1 MALIPQVTIKAFV
14 LGVVLAAVLAGAN
27 AYLGLFAGM
36 TVSSAI
42 PAAVISMAVLRL
54 FARHTVLENNI
65 VQTTAS
71 AGSSVSAGV
80 VFTVPALYLMG
91 YWRTFDFWWVL
102 ALAGL
107 GGVLGVLF
115 SVPLRRALII
125 ERQLPFPEGVATGEV
140 LKAGASGSGVTYL
153 VVSALAG
160 GVAKLGE
167 IGLHLWSGTAE
178 AARYV
183 GNTVLYFGT
192 NVSPALLAVGVIVG
206 LNIGI
211 VVFSGGVLA
220 WYVFVPI
227 YSTFPELD
235 PKLVEFVATEPSA
248 LDLGYEIWDKKIR
261 YIGVGAMLIGGV
273 WSLIDMRQSLVDAV
287 RRARAAAASGGWAN
301 LPEVERDIPM
311 SWVLIGVVALV
322 VPIFFLYFNVVG
334 SVFAALVMALIMVAG
349 GYLFAAVSS
358 YMAGL
363 IGSSN
368 NPISGMTIATLLF
381 ASLVLLLLIGPDTV
395 RGPAAAILIGG
406 VVCCAAA
413 VGGDNLQDLKAGH
426 IVGATPW
433 KQQVMLAVGALV
445 SAMVMA
451 PLLNLL
457 VEAYGIGVATPGH
470 PNPLHAPQANLMT
483 SVATGVFGGG
493 LPWDMIAIG
502 VGVGAATIALDKW
515 LAARRVAFRVPVL
528 AAAIGIYLP
537 LETTAPIFIGGL
549 VAHLIERAV
558 RDDSAATR
566 ERAARVALLT
576 GAGLIA
582 GEALMGIVMAVPIV
596 ALQDR
601 DVLAI
606 AAAPYGGWPGLVVA
620 AFLLYG
626 VYRAA
631 TRPDA
636 SRET

>member
-1 MALIPQVTIKAFV
+1 MSATDPTLQITLKAVV

-54 FARHTVLENNI
+54 FANHSILENNI

-71 AGSSVSAGV
+71 AGSSIAAGV

-91 YWRTFDFWWVL
+91 FWDHFDFWWVL
-102 ALAGL
+102 AIAGL

-125 ERQLPFPEGVATGEV
+125 ERKLPFPEGVATGEV
-140 LKAGASGSGVTYL
+140 LKAGGTGAGVKYL
-153 VVSALAG
+153 VGAALAG
-160 GVAKLGE
+160 GTAKLGE

-178 AARYV
+178 FARYA

-211 VVFSGGVLA
+211 VVFSGGALA
-220 WYVFVPI
+220 WYVFVPL
-227 YSTFPELD
+227 YSTFPGLD
-235 PKLVEFVATEPSA
+235 PQLAEFVATQPSA
-248 LDLGYEIWDKKIR
+248 LDLGYEIWSTKIR

-273 WSLIDMRQSLVDAV
+273 WSLIDMRQSLVDGV
-287 RRARAAAASGGWAN
+287 RSARAAARAGGWAGVA
-301 LPEVERDIPM
+301 ETERDIPM
-311 SWVLIGVVALV
+311 TWVLFGILALV
-322 VPIFFLYFNVVG
+322 VPIFLLYYNIVG
-334 SVFAALVMALIMVAG
+334 SLFVALVMALIMIAG
-349 GYLFAAVSS
+349 GFLFSAVSS

-363 IGSSN
+363 VGSSN

-381 ASLVLLLLIGPDTV
+381 ASLVLLALIGPDAA
-395 RGPAAAILIGG
+395 RGPAAALLIGG

-413 VGGDNLQDLKAGH
+413 VGGDNLQDLKAGY

-433 KQQVMLAVGALV
+433 KQQLMLAVGALV

-451 PLLNLL
+451 PVLNLL
-457 VEAYGIGVATPGH
+457 VDAYGIGVATAAH
-470 PNPLHAPQANLMT
+470 PNPLNAPQANLMA
-483 SVATGVFGGG
+483 SVAKGVFGGG
-493 LPWDMIAIG
+493 LPWDMIG
-502 VGVGAATIALDKW
+502 VGVAVGAAIIALDKW
-515 LAARRVAFRVPVL
+515 LERRRIDFRVPVL

-537 LETTAPIFIGGL
+537 LEVTTPILIGGI
-549 VAHLIERAV
+549 VAHLIARAV
-558 RDDSAATR
+558 RTGD
-566 ERAARVALLT
+566 AARREHAGRLGMLT

-596 ALQDR
+596 VFQDR
-601 DVLAI
+601 DVIAI
-606 AAAPYGGWPGLVVA
+606 ADHPFGGWPGLVVA
-620 AFLLYG
+620 ALILWG
-626 VYRAA
+626 VYRVA
-631 TRPDA
+631 TR
-636 SRET
+636 R

>member
-1 MALIPQVTIKAFV
+1 MNHDASLPQITVKAV
-14 LGVVLAAVLAGAN
+14 LLGIVLAAILAGAN

-54 FARHTVLENNI
+54 FATHSVLENNI

-71 AGSSVSAGV
+71 AGSSVAAGV

-91 YWRTFDFWWVL
+91 FWDRFDFWWVL

-125 ERQLPFPEGVATGEV
+125 ERKLPFPEGVATGEV
-140 LKAGASGSGVTYL
+140 LKAGDSGAGVKYL
-153 VVSALAG
+153 IGAALAG
-160 GVAKLGE
+160 GAAKLGE

-178 AARYV
+178 LARYA

-220 WYVFVPI
+220 WYVFVPL

-235 PKLVEFVATEPSA
+235 PALAEYVATGPSA
-248 LDLGYEIWDKKIR
+248 LDLGYQIWTTKIR

-273 WSLIDMRQSLVDAV
+273 WSLIDMRQSLVDGV
-287 RRARAAAASGGWAN
+287 RSARAAAQSGGWAGVA
-301 LPEVERDIPM
+301 ETERDIPM
-311 SWVLIGVVALV
+311 NWVLLGVLALV
-322 VPIFFLYFNVVG
+322 VPIFMLYFQIVDSYFV
-334 SVFAALVMALIMVAG
+334 ALVMALIMVAG
-349 GYLFAAVSS
+349 GFLFSAVSS

-363 IGSSN
+363 VGSSN

-381 ASLVLLLLIGPDTV
+381 ASLVLLALIGPDAV

-451 PLLNLL
+451 PVLNLL
-457 VEAYGIGVATPGH
+457 VDAYGIGVATAEH
-470 PNPLHAPQANLMT
+470 PNPLNAPQANLMA
-483 SVATGVFGGG
+483 SVAKGVFGGG

-502 VGVGAATIALDKW
+502 AGVGAAIIALDKW
-515 LAARRVAFRVPVL
+515 LIHAGIDFRVPVL

-537 LETTAPIFIGGL
+537 LEVTAPIFIGGV
-549 VAHLIERAV
+549 VAHLIARAV
-558 RDDSAATR
+558 RSADAATR
-566 ERAARVALLT
+566 DRAERLGMLT

-596 ALQDR
+596 VFQDR
-601 DVLAI
+601 DVIAI
-606 AAAPYGGWPGLVVA
+606 ADHPYGGWPGLVVA
-620 AFLLYG
+620 GLILYG
-626 VYRAA
+626 VYRVA
-631 TRPDA
+631 TR
-636 SRET
+636 R

>member
-1 MALIPQVTIKAFV
+1 MNTNASLPQITLKAV
-14 LGVVLAAVLAGAN
+14 LLGIALAAILAGAN

-54 FARHTVLENNI
+54 FATHSILENNI

-71 AGSSVSAGV
+71 AGSSVAAGV

-91 YWRTFDFWWVL
+91 FWQRFDFWWIL
-102 ALAGL
+102 AIAGL

-125 ERQLPFPEGVATGEV
+125 ERKLPFPEGVATGEV
-140 LKAGASGSGVTYL
+140 LKAGDAGGAGVGYL
-153 VVSALAG
+153 IGAALAG
-160 GVAKLGE
+160 AAAKLGE

-178 AARYV
+178 LARYA

-220 WYVFVPI
+220 WYFFVPL
-227 YSTFPELD
+227 YSTYPHLD
-235 PKLVEFVATEPSA
+235 PRLADVIATNPEA
-248 LDLGYEIWDKKIR
+248 IDLGYWIWSNKIR

-273 WSLIDMRQSLVDAV
+273 WSLIDMRQSLVDGV
-287 RRARAAAASGGWAN
+287 RSARAAAKAGGWAGVA
-301 LPEVERDIPM
+301 ERERDIPM
-311 SWVLIGVVALV
+311 NWVLIGVLALV
-322 VPIFFLYFNVVG
+322 APIFLLYFEVVG
-334 SVFAALVMALIMVAG
+334 SLFAALVMALIMVAG
-349 GYLFAAVSS
+349 GFLFSAVSS

-363 IGSSN
+363 VGSSN

-381 ASLVLLLLIGPDTV
+381 ASLVLLALIGPDPVT
-395 RGPAAAILIGG
+395 GPAAAILIGG

-433 KQQVMLAVGALV
+433 KQQLMLAVGALV

-451 PLLNLL
+451 PVLNLL
-457 VEAYGIGVATPGH
+457 VDAYGIGLATPEH
-470 PNPLHAPQANLMT
+470 PNPLNAPQANLMA
-483 SVATGVFGGG
+483 SVAKGVFGGG

-502 VGVGAATIALDKW
+502 AGVGAAIIALDKW
-515 LAARRVAFRVPVL
+515 LIHQRIDFRVPVL

-537 LETTAPIFIGGL
+537 LEVTAPIFIGGV
-549 VAHLIERAV
+549 VAHLIARAV
-558 RDDSAATR
+558 RTADAPTR
-566 ERAARVALLT
+566 ERAERMGMLT

-596 ALQDR
+596 WYGDR
-601 DVLAI
+601 NVIAI
-606 AAAPYGGWPGLVVA
+606 ADHPYGGWPGLVVA
-620 AFLLYG
+620 GLILYG
-626 VYRAA
+626 VYKVA
-631 TRPDA
+631 TR
-636 SRET
+636 R

>member
-1 MALIPQVTIKAFV
+1 MSDSTQPIPQISVKAFV
-14 LGVVLAAVLAGAN
+14 LGAVLAAVLAGAN

-42 PAAVISMAVLRL
+42 PAAVISMAVLRM
-54 FARHTVLENNI
+54 FARHSVLENNI

-71 AGSSVSAGV
+71 AGSSVAAGV

-91 YWRTFDFWWVL
+91 FWQTFDFWWIV
-102 ALAGL
+102 AIAGL

-125 ERQLPFPEGVATGEV
+125 ERALPFPEGVATGEV
-140 LKAGASGSGVTYL
+140 LKAGGSGSGVRYL
-153 VVSALAG
+153 IGAALAG
-160 GVAKLGE
+160 GAAKLGE

-220 WYVFVPI
+220 WYVFVPL
-227 YSTFPELD
+227 YSTFPGLD
-235 PKLVEFVATEPSA
+235 ARLAEFVTTQPAA
-248 LDLGYEIWDKKIR
+248 IDLGYEIWSTKIR

-287 RRARAAAASGGWAN
+287 RSTRAAANAGHWSGVA
-301 LPEVERDIPM
+301 EVERDIPM
-311 SWVLIGVVALV
+311 SWVLIGVIALV
-322 VPIFFLYFNVVG
+322 VPIFLLYFNVVG
-334 SVFAALVMALIMVAG
+334 NLFAALVMALIMVAG
-349 GYLFAAVSS
+349 GFLFSAVSS

-363 IGSSN
+363 VGSSN

-381 ASLVLLLLIGPDTV
+381 ASLVLLALIGADAV
-395 RGPAAAILIGG
+395 RGPASAILIGG

-413 VGGDNLQDLKAGH
+413 VGGDNLQDLKAGR

-445 SAMVMA
+445 SAMVMSWV
-451 PLLNLL
+451 LNLL
-457 VEAYGIGVATPGH
+457 VRAYGIGVATPEH
-470 PNPLHAPQANLMT
+470 PNPLAAPQANLMA
-483 SVATGVFGGG
+483 SVAKGVFGGG
-493 LPWDMIAIG
+493 LPWDMIA
-502 VGVGAATIALDKW
+502 VGGAVGAGFIALDKW
-515 LAARRVAFRVPVL
+515 LAMRGADFRVPVL

-537 LETTAPIFIGGL
+537 LEVTTPIFIGGV
-549 VAHLIERAV
+549 VAHLIARAV
-558 RDDSAATR
+558 RDSGP
-566 ERAARVALLT
+566 ERKEHAARLGMLT

-596 ALQDR
+596 VFQSP
-601 DVLAI
+601 DVIAI
-606 AAAPYGGWPGLVVA
+606 AAAPYGGWPGLAVA
-620 AFLLYG
+620 ALILWG
-626 VYRAA
+626 VYRVA
-631 TRPDA
+631 TRH
-636 SRET
+636 

>member
-1 MALIPQVTIKAFV
+1 MNATASIPQITLKAFV

-54 FARHTVLENNI
+54 FATHSILENNI

-71 AGSSVSAGV
+71 AGSSVAAGV

-91 YWRTFDFWWVL
+91 FWQHFDFWWVL
-102 ALAGL
+102 AIAGL

-125 ERQLPFPEGVATGEV
+125 ERKLPFPEGVATAEV
-140 LKAGASGSGVTYL
+140 LKAGGSGAGVKYL
-153 VVSALAG
+153 VGAAVAG
-160 GVAKLGE
+160 GTAKLGE

-178 AARYV
+178 FARYA
-183 GNTVLYFGT
+183 GSTVLYFGT

-211 VVFSGGVLA
+211 VVFSGGALA
-220 WYVFVPI
+220 WYVFVPLF
-227 YSTFPELD
+227 STFPGLD
-235 PKLVEFVATEPSA
+235 PKLAEFVATQPSA
-248 LDLGYEIWDKKIR
+248 LDLGYEIWSTKIR

-273 WSLIDMRQSLVDAV
+273 WSLIDMRHSLVDGV
-287 RRARAAAASGGWAN
+287 RSARAAAKAGGWAGVA
-301 LPEVERDIPM
+301 ETERDIPM
-311 SWVLIGVVALV
+311 TWVLFGILALV
-322 VPIFFLYFNVVG
+322 APIFLLYNNIVDSLFV
-334 SVFAALVMALIMVAG
+334 ALVMALIMIAG
-349 GYLFAAVSS
+349 GFLFSAVSS

-363 IGSSN
+363 VGSSN

-381 ASLVLLLLIGPDTV
+381 ASLVLLALIGPDAA
-395 RGPAAAILIGG
+395 RGPAAALLIGG

-413 VGGDNLQDLKAGH
+413 VGGDNLQDLKAGY

-451 PLLNLL
+451 PVLNLL
-457 VEAYGIGVATPGH
+457 VEAYGIGVATAAH
-470 PNPLHAPQANLMT
+470 PNPLNAPQANLMA
-483 SVATGVFGGG
+483 SVARGVFGDG

-502 VGVGAATIALDKW
+502 AGVGAAIIALDKW
-515 LAARRVAFRVPVL
+515 LEHRRSDFRVPVL

-537 LETTAPIFIGGL
+537 LEVTTPILIGGI
-549 VAHLIERAV
+549 VAHLIARAV
-558 RDDSAATR
+558 RARDDAAR
-566 ERAARVALLT
+566 ERAGRLGMLT

-596 ALQDR
+596 VFQDR
-601 DVLAI
+601 DVIAI
-606 AAAPYGGWPGLVVA
+606 ADHPFGGWPGLLVA
-620 AFLLYG
+620 TVILWG
-626 VYRAA
+626 VYRVA
-631 TRPDA
+631 TR
-636 SRET
+636 R

>member
-1 MALIPQVTIKAFV
+1 MERDALPQITVKAFV

-54 FARHTVLENNI
+54 FADHNILENNI

-71 AGSSVSAGV
+71 AGSSVAAGV

-91 YWRTFDFWWVL
+91 FWTRFDFWWIV
-102 ALAGL
+102 AIAGL

-125 ERQLPFPEGVATGEV
+125 ERNLPFPEGVATGEV
-140 LKAGASGSGVTYL
+140 LKASGSGAGVKYL
-153 VVSALAG
+153 VGAALAG
-160 GVAKLGE
+160 GAAKLGE

-178 AARYV
+178 AARYF

-220 WYVFVPI
+220 WYLFVPL

-235 PKLVEFVATEPSA
+235 PKLAEFVATGPSA
-248 LDLGYEIWDKKIR
+248 LDLGYQIWSTKIR

-273 WSLIDMRQSLVDAV
+273 WSLIDMRQSLVAGV
-287 RRARAAAASGGWAN
+287 QSARAAAQAGGWAGVV
-301 LPEVERDIPM
+301 ETERDIPM
-311 SWVLIGVVALV
+311 RWVLSGILALV
-322 VPIFFLYFNVVG
+322 APILQLYFQIVDSLFV
-334 SVFAALVMALIMVAG
+334 ALVMALIMVAG
-349 GYLFAAVSS
+349 GFLFSAVSS
-358 YMAGL
+358 YMSGL
-363 IGSSN
+363 VGSSN

-381 ASLVLLLLIGPDTV
+381 ASLVLLALIGPDAV

-433 KQQVMLAVGALV
+433 KQQVMLAVGAVV

-451 PLLNLL
+451 PVLNLL
-457 VEAYGIGVATPGH
+457 VDAYGIGLATAEH
-470 PNPLHAPQANLMT
+470 PNPLNAPQANLMA
-483 SVATGVFGGG
+483 SVAKGVFGGG
-493 LPWDMIAIG
+493 LPWDMISIG
-502 VGVGAATIALDKW
+502 VGVGAAIIAFDKW
-515 LAARRVAFRVPVL
+515 LGHGGGQFRCPVL

-537 LETTAPIFIGGL
+537 LEVTAPIFIGGV
-549 VAHLIERAV
+549 VAHLIVRAV
-558 RDDSAATR
+558 RTADAATR
-566 ERAARVALLT
+566 ERAERMGMLT

-596 ALQDR
+596 VFQDR
-601 DVLAI
+601 DVIAI
-606 AAAPYGGWPGLVVA
+606 ADHPYGGWPGLAVA
-620 AFLLYG
+620 GLILWG
-626 VYRAA
+626 VYRVA
-631 TRPDA
+631 TR
-636 SRET
+636 R

>member
-1 MALIPQVTIKAFV
+1 MSATAAIPQITLKAFV

-54 FARHTVLENNI
+54 FANHSILENNI

-71 AGSSVSAGV
+71 AGSSVAAGV

-91 YWRTFDFWWVL
+91 FWQHFDFWWVL
-102 ALAGL
+102 AIAGL

-125 ERQLPFPEGVATGEV
+125 ERKLPFPEGVATGEV
-140 LKAGASGSGVTYL
+140 LKAGGTGAGVKYL
-153 VVSALAG
+153 VAAALAG
-160 GVAKLGE
+160 SAAKLGE

-178 AARYV
+178 FARYV

-211 VVFSGGVLA
+211 VVFSGGALA
-220 WYVFVPI
+220 WYVFVPLF
-227 YSTFPELD
+227 STFPELD
-235 PKLVEFVATEPSA
+235 PKLAEFVATQPSA
-248 LDLGYEIWDKKIR
+248 IDLGYEIWSTKIR

-273 WSLIDMRQSLVDAV
+273 WSLIDMRQSLFDGV
-287 RRARAAAASGGWAN
+287 RSARAATKAGGWAGVA
-301 LPEVERDIPM
+301 ETERDIPM
-311 SWVLIGVVALV
+311 TWVLFGILALV
-322 VPIFFLYFNVVG
+322 VPIFLLYYNIVDSLFV
-334 SVFAALVMALIMVAG
+334 ALVMALIMVVAG
-349 GYLFAAVSS
+349 FLFSAVSS

-363 IGSSN
+363 VGSSN

-381 ASLVLLLLIGPDTV
+381 ASLVLLALIGPDAA
-395 RGPAAAILIGG
+395 RGPAAALLIGG

-413 VGGDNLQDLKAGH
+413 VGGDNLQDLKAGY

-433 KQQVMLAVGALV
+433 KQQLMLAVGALV

-451 PLLNLL
+451 PVLNLL
-457 VEAYGIGVATPGH
+457 VDAYGIGVATAAH
-470 PNPLHAPQANLMT
+470 PNPLSAPQANLMA
-483 SVATGVFGGG
+483 SVARGVFGGG
-493 LPWDMIAIG
+493 LPWDMIALG
-502 VGVGAATIALDKW
+502 AGVGAGIIALDKW
-515 LAARRVAFRVPVL
+515 LEHRRSDFRVPVL

-537 LETTAPIFIGGL
+537 LEVTTPILIGGI
-549 VAHLIERAV
+549 VAHLIARSV
-558 RDDSAATR
+558 RNSDDATR
-566 ERAARVALLT
+566 ERAGRLGMLT

-596 ALQDR
+596 VFQDR
-601 DVLAI
+601 NVIAI
-606 AAAPYGGWPGLVVA
+606 ADHPFGGWPGLLVA
-620 AFLLYG
+620 TLILWG
-626 VYRAA
+626 VHRVA
-631 TRPDA
+631 TR
-636 SRET
+636 R

>member
-1 MALIPQVTIKAFV
+1 MNATAAIPQITLKAVV
-14 LGVVLAAVLAGAN
+14 LGIVLAAVLAGAN

-54 FARHTVLENNI
+54 FATHSVLENNI

-71 AGSSVSAGV
+71 AGSSVAAGV

-91 YWRTFDFWWVL
+91 FWERFDFWWIM
-102 ALAGL
+102 AIAGL

-125 ERQLPFPEGVATGEV
+125 ERNLPFPEGVATGEV
-140 LKAGASGSGVTYL
+140 LKASGSGAGVGYL
-153 VVSALAG
+153 IGAALAG
-160 GVAKLGE
+160 GAAKLGE

-178 AARYV
+178 LARYA

-220 WYVFVPI
+220 WYVFVPLF
-227 YSTFPELD
+227 STFPQLD
-235 PKLVEFVATEPSA
+235 PKLAEFVATKPEA
-248 LDLGYEIWDKKIR
+248 LDLGYYIWSNKIR

-273 WSLIDMRQSLVDAV
+273 WSLIDMRQSLVDGV
-287 RRARAAAASGGWAN
+287 RSARAAAKAGGWTGVA
-301 LPEVERDIPM
+301 ETERDIPM
-311 SWVLIGVVALV
+311 SWVLFGILALV
-322 VPIFFLYFNVVG
+322 APILMLYFQIVG
-334 SVFAALVMALIMVAG
+334 SLFVAAVMALIMVAG
-349 GYLFAAVSS
+349 GFLFSAVSS

-363 IGSSN
+363 VGSSN

-381 ASLVLLLLIGPDTV
+381 ASLVLLALIGPDAV

-433 KQQVMLAVGALV
+433 KQQLMLAVGALV

-451 PLLNLL
+451 PVLNLL
-457 VEAYGIGVATPGH
+457 VDAYGIGVATAAH
-470 PNPLHAPQANLMT
+470 PNPLNAPQANLMA
-483 SVATGVFGGG
+483 SVAKGVFGGG
-493 LPWDMIAIG
+493 LPWDMISIG
-502 VGVGAATIALDKW
+502 VGVGATTIAFDKW
-515 LAARRVAFRVPVL
+515 LAARASSFRVPVL

-537 LETTAPIFIGGL
+537 LEVTAPIFIGGI
-549 VAHLIERAV
+549 VAHLIARAV
-558 RDDSAATR
+558 KDADPATR
-566 ERAARVALLT
+566 ERAERMGMLT

-596 ALQDR
+596 VFQDR
-601 DVLAI
+601 DVIAI
-606 AAAPYGGWPGLVVA
+606 ADHPYGGWPGLVVA
-620 AFLLYG
+620 GFILWG
-626 VYRAA
+626 VYRVA
-631 TRPDA
+631 TKR
-636 SRET
+636 

>member
-1 MALIPQVTIKAFV
+1 MNATASIPQITLKAFV

-54 FARHTVLENNI
+54 FAQHSILENNI

-71 AGSSVSAGV
+71 AGSSVAAGV

-91 YWRTFDFWWVL
+91 FWERFDFWWIM
-102 ALAGL
+102 AIAGL

-125 ERQLPFPEGVATGEV
+125 ERKLPFPEGVATGEV
-140 LKAGASGSGVTYL
+140 LKAGDAGGSGVRYL
-153 VVSALAG
+153 IGAALAG
-160 GVAKLGE
+160 GAAKLGE

-178 AARYV
+178 MARYA

-220 WYVFVPI
+220 WYFFVPL
-227 YSTFPELD
+227 YSTFPHLD
-235 PKLVEFVATEPSA
+235 PRLADVIATNPEA
-248 LDLGYEIWDKKIR
+248 IDLGYWIWSNKIR

-273 WSLIDMRQSLVDAV
+273 WSLIDMRQSLVDGV
-287 RRARAAAASGGWAN
+287 RSARAAAKAGGWSGVA
-301 LPEVERDIPM
+301 ETERDIPM
-311 SWVLIGVVALV
+311 NWVLLGVLALV
-322 VPIFFLYFNVVG
+322 APIGFLYFNIVG
-334 SVFAALVMALIMVAG
+334 SVGVALVMALIMVAG
-349 GYLFAAVSS
+349 GFLFSAVSS

-363 IGSSN
+363 VGSSN

-381 ASLVLLLLIGPDTV
+381 ASLVLLALIGPDPV
-395 RGPAAAILIGG
+395 VGPAAAILIGG

-433 KQQVMLAVGALV
+433 KQQLMLAVGALV

-451 PLLNLL
+451 PVLNLL
-457 VEAYGIGVATPGH
+457 VEAYGIGVATAAH
-470 PNPLHAPQANLMT
+470 PNPLNAPQANLMA
-483 SVATGVFGGG
+483 SVAKGVFGGG

-502 VGVGAATIALDKW
+502 VGVGAAIIALDKW
-515 LAARRVAFRVPVL
+515 LAHTGNAFRVPVL

-537 LETTAPIFIGGL
+537 LEVTAPIFIGGV
-549 VAHLIERAV
+549 VAHFIARAV
-558 RDDSAATR
+558 RDADAATR
-566 ERAARVALLT
+566 ERAERMGMLT

-596 ALQDR
+596 VFQDR
-601 DVLAI
+601 DVIAI
-606 AAAPYGGWPGLVVA
+606 ADHPFGGWPGLAVA
-620 AFLLYG
+620 AAILWG
-626 VYRAA
+626 VYRVA
-631 TRPDA
+631 TKR
-636 SRET
+636 

>member
-1 MALIPQVTIKAFV
+1 MSSTPVPQITLKAFV

-54 FARHTVLENNI
+54 FARHSILENNI

-71 AGSSVSAGV
+71 AGSSVAAGV

-91 YWRTFDFWWVL
+91 FWQGFDFWWIL
-102 ALAGL
+102 AIAGL

-125 ERQLPFPEGVATGEV
+125 ERNLPFPEGVATGEV
-140 LKAGASGSGVTYL
+140 LKAGDAGGSGVRYL
-153 VVSALAG
+153 IGAALAG
-160 GVAKLGE
+160 GAAKLGE

-178 AARYV
+178 TARYL

-220 WYVFVPI
+220 WYFFVPL
-227 YSTFPELD
+227 YSTFPHLD
-235 PKLVEFVATEPSA
+235 PRLAEVIAGNPEAI
-248 LDLGYEIWDKKIR
+248 DLGYWIWSNKIR

-273 WSLIDMRQSLVDAV
+273 WSLIDMRQSLIDGV
-287 RRARAAAASGGWAN
+287 RSARAAAKAGGWAGVA
-301 LPEVERDIPM
+301 EAERDIPM
-311 SWVLIGVVALV
+311 NWVLIGVLALV
-322 VPIFFLYFNVVG
+322 APIFLLYFEVVG
-334 SVFAALVMALIMVAG
+334 SLLAALVMALIMVAG
-349 GYLFAAVSS
+349 GFLFSAVSS

-363 IGSSN
+363 VGSSN

-381 ASLVLLLLIGPDTV
+381 ASLVLLAMIGPDAA

-433 KQQVMLAVGALV
+433 KQQLMLAVGALV

-451 PLLNLL
+451 PVLNLL
-457 VEAYGIGVATPGH
+457 VEAYGIGVATAEH
-470 PNPLHAPQANLMT
+470 PNPLNAPQANLMA
-483 SVATGVFGGG
+483 SVAKGVFGGG

-502 VGVGAATIALDKW
+502 AGVGAAIIALDKW
-515 LAARRVAFRVPVL
+515 LAARGSAFRVPVL

-537 LETTAPIFIGGL
+537 LEVTAPIFIGGV
-549 VAHLIERAV
+549 VAHFIVRAV
-558 RDDSAATR
+558 RDADHATR
-566 ERAARVALLT
+566 ERAERMGMLT

-596 ALQDR
+596 VFQDR
-601 DVLAI
+601 DVIAI
-606 AAAPYGGWPGLVVA
+606 ADHPFGGWPGLAVA
-620 AFLLYG
+620 GVILWG
-626 VYRAA
+626 VYRVA
-631 TRPDA
+631 TR
-636 SRET
+636 R

>member
-1 MALIPQVTIKAFV
+1 MNANASLPQITIKAV
-14 LGVVLAAVLAGAN
+14 LLGIVLAAILAGAN

-54 FARHTVLENNI
+54 FATHSILENNI

-71 AGSSVSAGV
+71 AGSSVAAGV

-91 YWRTFDFWWVL
+91 FWQRFDFWWIL
-102 ALAGL
+102 AIAGL

-125 ERQLPFPEGVATGEV
+125 ERKLPFPEGVATGEV
-140 LKAGASGSGVTYL
+140 LKAGDSGAGIKYL
-153 VVSALAG
+153 VGAALAG
-160 GVAKLGE
+160 GAAKLGE

-178 AARYV
+178 VARYA

-220 WYVFVPI
+220 WYLFVPL

-235 PKLVEFVATEPSA
+235 PALAEFVATSPSA
-248 LDLGYEIWDKKIR
+248 LDLGYQIWSTKIR

-273 WSLIDMRQSLVDAV
+273 WSLIDMRQSLFDGV
-287 RRARAAAASGGWAN
+287 RSARAAAKAGGWAGVA
-301 LPEVERDIPM
+301 ETERDIPM
-311 SWVLIGVVALV
+311 NWVLLAVLALV
-322 VPIFFLYFNVVG
+322 APIFMLYFQIVDSMFV
-334 SVFAALVMALIMVAG
+334 ALVMALIMVAG
-349 GYLFAAVSS
+349 GFLFSAVSS

-363 IGSSN
+363 VGSSN

-381 ASLVLLLLIGPDTV
+381 ASLVLLALIGPDPV
-395 RGPAAAILIGG
+395 VGPAAAILIGG

-451 PLLNLL
+451 PVLNLL
-457 VEAYGIGVATPGH
+457 VEAYGIGLATPEH
-470 PNPLHAPQANLMT
+470 PNPLNAPQANLMA
-483 SVATGVFGGG
+483 SVAKGVFGGG
-493 LPWDMIAIG
+493 LPWDMITIG
-502 VGVGAATIALDKW
+502 AGVGAAIIAFDKW
-515 LAARRVAFRVPVL
+515 LIHRRIDFRVPVL

-537 LETTAPIFIGGL
+537 LEVTAPILIGGI
-549 VAHLIERAV
+549 VAHLIARAV
-558 RDDSAATR
+558 RHADAATR
-566 ERAARVALLT
+566 DRAERMGMLT

-582 GEALMGIVMAVPIV
+582 GEALMGILMAVPIV
-596 ALQDR
+596 VFQDR
-601 DVLAI
+601 NVIAI
-606 AAAPYGGWPGLVVA
+606 ADHPYGGWPGLVVA
-620 AFLLYG
+620 AMILYG
-626 VYRAA
+626 VYRVA
-631 TRPDA
+631 TR
-636 SRET
+636 R

>member
-1 MALIPQVTIKAFV
+1 MNPSSSLPQITVKAV
-14 LGVVLAAVLAGAN
+14 ILGVVLAAILAGAN

-54 FARHTVLENNI
+54 FANSNVLENNI

-91 YWRTFDFWWVL
+91 FWQTFDFWWIL

-125 ERQLPFPEGVATGEV
+125 ERKLPFPEGVATGEV
-140 LKAGASGSGVTYL
+140 LKAGDTGAGVKYLIAAAVSG
-153 VVSALAG
+153 ALA
-160 GVAKLGE
+160 KFGE
-167 IGLHLWSGTAE
+167 VGLHLWSGTAE
-178 AARYV
+178 GARYFGRSAV
-183 GNTVLYFGT
+183 YFGT
-192 NVSPALLAVGVIVG
+192 SVSPALLAVGVIVG

-227 YSTFPELD
+227 FSAYPALD
-235 PKLVEFVATEPSA
+235 PKLAEFVATNPSA
-248 LDLGYEIWDKKIR
+248 LDLGFQIWNTKIR
-261 YIGVGAMLIGGV
+261 YIGVGSMLIGGV
-273 WSLIDMRQSLVDAV
+273 WSLIEMRHSLVDGV
-287 RRARAAAASGGWAN
+287 RSARAAAKSGGWAG
-301 LPEVERDIPM
+301 LAETERDIPM
-311 SWVLIGVVALV
+311 NWVMFGVLALV
-322 VPIFFLYFNVVG
+322 APIFLLYFNVVG
-334 SVFAALVMALIMVAG
+334 SAFVAAVMSLMMVTG
-349 GYLFAAVSS
+349 GFLFSAVSS

-363 IGSSN
+363 VGSSN

-381 ASLVLLLLIGPDTV
+381 ASLVLLALIGADAV

-433 KQQVMLAVGALV
+433 KQQLMLAVGALV

-451 PLLNLL
+451 PVLNLL
-457 VEAYGIGVATPGH
+457 LGAYGIGVATPGH
-470 PNPLHAPQANLMT
+470 EHPLAAPQANLMA
-483 SVATGVFGGG
+483 SVAKGVFAGG
-493 LPWDMIAIG
+493 LPWDMIGLGAA
-502 VGVGAATIALDKW
+502 VGAATIAFDKW
-515 LAARRVAFRVPVL
+515 LERRGAEFRVPVL

-537 LETTAPIFIGGL
+537 LDVTAPIFIGGA
-549 VAHLIERAV
+549 VAWLIPRAV
-558 RDDSAATR
+558 RSADAATR
-566 ERAARVALLT
+566 DRAERLGMLT

-596 ALQDR
+596 YYGDAN
-601 DVLAI
+601 VAAI
-606 AAAPYGGWPGLVVA
+606 STAPFGGWPGLAVA
-620 AFLLYG
+620 ALILWG
-626 VYRAA
+626 VYRIA
-631 TRPDA
+631 TKR
-636 SRET
+636 

>member
-1 MALIPQVTIKAFV
+1 MTATAPVPQITLKAFV
-14 LGVVLAAVLAGAN
+14 LGVILAAILAGAN

-54 FARHTVLENNI
+54 FATHSILENNI

-71 AGSSVSAGV
+71 AGSSVAAGV

-91 YWRTFDFWWVL
+91 FWERFDFWWVL
-102 ALAGL
+102 AIAGL

-125 ERQLPFPEGVATGEV
+125 ERKLPFPEGVATGEV
-140 LKAGASGSGVTYL
+140 LKAGGTGAGVKYL
-153 VVSALAG
+153 VGAALAG
-160 GVAKLGE
+160 GTAKLGE

-178 AARYV
+178 IARYA

-220 WYVFVPI
+220 WYVFVPL
-227 YSTFPELD
+227 YSTFPQLD
-235 PKLVEFVATEPSA
+235 PKLAEFVATGPDA
-248 LDLGYEIWDKKIR
+248 LDLGYQIWSSKIR

-273 WSLIDMRQSLVDAV
+273 WSLIDMRQSLVDGV
-287 RRARAAAASGGWAN
+287 RSARAAARAGGWAGVA
-301 LPEVERDIPM
+301 ETERDIPM
-311 SWVLIGVVALV
+311 TWVLFGIVALV
-322 VPIFFLYFNVVG
+322 APIFLLYFNIVESLFV
-334 SVFAALVMALIMVAG
+334 ALVMALIMVAG
-349 GYLFAAVSS
+349 GFLFSAVSS

-363 IGSSN
+363 VGSSN

-381 ASLVLLLLIGPDTV
+381 ASLVLLVLIGPDTA
-395 RGPAAAILIGG
+395 RGPAAALLIGG

-433 KQQVMLAVGALV
+433 KQQVMLAVGAVV

-451 PLLNLL
+451 PVLNLL
-457 VEAYGIGVATPGH
+457 VEAYGIGVATAEH
-470 PNPLHAPQANLMT
+470 PNPLSAPQANLMA
-483 SVATGVFGGG
+483 SVARGVFGGG
-493 LPWDMIAIG
+493 LPWDMIGIG
-502 VGVGAATIALDKW
+502 IGVGAATIALDKW
-515 LAARRVAFRVPVL
+515 LAWRRSGFRVPVL

-537 LETTAPIFIGGL
+537 LEVTTPIFIGGV
-549 VAHLIERAV
+549 VAHLIARAV
-558 RDDSAATR
+558 RAGDEAAR
-566 ERAARVALLT
+566 ERASRVGMLA

-596 ALQDR
+596 VFQDR
-601 DVLAI
+601 DVIAI
-606 AAAPYGGWPGLVVA
+606 ADHPFGGWPGLAVA
-620 AFLLYG
+620 GAILWG
-626 VYRAA
+626 VYRVA
-631 TRPDA
+631 TR
-636 SRET
+636 R

>member
-1 MALIPQVTIKAFV
+1 
-14 LGVVLAAVLAGAN
+14 
-27 AYLGLFAGM
+27 
-36 TVSSAI
+36 
-42 PAAVISMAVLRL
+42 
-54 FARHTVLENNI
+54 
-65 VQTTAS
+65 
-71 AGSSVSAGV
+71 
-80 VFTVPALYLMG
+80 
-91 YWRTFDFWWVL
+91 
-102 ALAGL
+102 
-107 GGVLGVLF
+107 
-115 SVPLRRALII
+115 
-125 ERQLPFPEGVATGEV
+125 LPFPEGVATGEV
-140 LKAGASGSGVTYL
+140 LKAGASGSGVVYL
-153 VVSALAG
+153 VGSALAG

-183 GNTVLYFGT
+183 GNTVVYFGT

-235 PKLVEFVATEPSA
+235 PNLAEFVASGPRA
-248 LDLGYEIWDKKIR
+248 LDLGYEIWSTKIR

-334 SVFAALVMALIMVAG
+334 SVFAALVMALIMIAG

-363 IGSSN
+363 VGSSN

-381 ASLVLLLLIGPDTV
+381 ASLVLLVLIGPDTV

-451 PLLNLL
+451 PVLNLL
-457 VEAYGIGVATPGH
+457 VEAYGIGVATPEH
-470 PNPLHAPQANLMT
+470 PNPLNAPQANLMT
-483 SVATGVFGGG
+483 SVANGVFGGG

-515 LAARRVAFRVPVL
+515 LAARRIAFRVPVL

-537 LETTAPIFIGGL
+537 LEVTTPIFIGGV

-558 RDDSAATR
+558 RNAPGEKR

-596 ALQDR
+596 AFQDR
-601 DVLAI
+601 NVLAI
-606 AAAPYGGWPGLVVA
+606 ADAPYGGWPGLLVA
-620 AFLLYG
+620 AVLLYG
-626 VYRAA
+626 VYRVA
-631 TRPDA
+631 TRPGA
-636 SRET
+636 GGRT